1 MKIAIYFNLPSGG
14 AKRAVSEWTRRL
26 HKNHSID
33 VYTLNVADHAFC
45 DIRPWVENY
54 HVYPFFTHRLFRSPI
69 GRLNAL
75 QRTRDLHNLARLHME
90 IAHRIDDGGYHLI
103 FAHSDIF
110 TFIPILLQFSKT
122 PSIYYL
128 HEPFGSSIRP
138 SYQRPYV
145 KREIFRE
152 ALNKIDLLLALYH
165 RTLQNNRSRSVSAAT
180 RLLANSEYTREQ
192 IWQSYG
198 VNAPVCYYGV
208 DCEKF
213 FPTPEVP
220 KQNRVVSVGEMTPR
234 KGFDFLI
241 ESIGLI
247 PTERRPDLAIASNYV
262 NTQELDHIQ
271 TLARQH
277 NVQLT
282 TLTNLTAD
290 QLREEYN
297 RAQLF
302 TYSPVNEPLGLA
314 PLEALACGTPV
325 VGVAEGGVKETVRDG
340 VGGMLVPRDPGQF
353 ASAIDHLMNDPERL
367 RSFQNQ
373 ARAYVLDH
381 WSWDR
386 SVGLLEKH
394 FEEVAQFRT
403 AVKK

>member
-14 AKRAVSEWTRRL
+14 AKRAVFEWTHRL
-26 HKNHSID
+26 CKNHSID
-33 VYTLNVADHAFC
+33 VYTLTTTDHAFC
-45 DIRPWVENY
+45 DVRPWVENY
-54 HVYPFFTHRLFRSPI
+54 NIFPFSTHRLFRSPI

-75 QRTRDLHNLARLHME
+75 QRTRDLNNLARLHNR
-90 IAHRIDDGGYHLI
+90 IAQQIDAGGYHLI

-128 HEPFGSSIRP
+128 HEPFGSNVRP
-138 SYQRPYV
+138 SYHRPYG

-152 ALNKIDLLLALYH
+152 TLNKIDPLLALYH
-165 RTLQNNRSRSVSAAT
+165 RALQNNRARSVSAAT

-192 IWQSYG
+192 IRRSYG

-213 FPTPEVP
+213 FPTPEVQ

-241 ESIGLI
+241 ESLAVI
-247 PTERRPDLAIASNYV
+247 PAGRRPDLTIASNYV
-262 NTQELDHIQ
+262 NPQELEHIQ
-271 TLARQH
+271 NLARQH
-277 NVQLT
+277 EVQLT
-282 TLTNLTAD
+282 VLTNLNAD

-297 RAQLF
+297 RARLF
-302 TYSPVNEPLGLA
+302 VYSPVNEPLGLA
-314 PLEALACGTPV
+314 PLEAMACGTPV
-325 VGVAEGGVKETVRDG
+325 VGVAEGGVKETVHDG
-340 VGGMLVPRDPGQF
+340 EGGILVPREPGQF
-353 ASAIDHLMNDPERL
+353 ASAIDHLMMDPTRLER
-367 RSFQNQ
+367 FQNQ

-381 WSWDR
+381 WSWDK

-394 FEEVAQFRT
+394 FEEVARPRT
-403 AVKK
+403 T